1 MGKSVI
7 GGTPYAVEAR
17 PAASTGIAWSDW
29 CASGYPASASCIRIR
44 VFALTPF
51 IQGRSRMREIRSY
64 GSVRG
69 VVGDR
74 YPYRDSQNPRM
85 PARTTRIGFATQ
97 KAKTQA
103 TNFSLSQSQ
112 PKARLAELRA
122 GCYATNAQTKVRL
135 TAHRSFDSMP
145 PASRSEI
152 GRA

>member
-74 YPYRDSQNPRM
+74 YPYRDSQKTRNGSVARVDLPGFFREYRGWPAIKPRQL
-85 PARTTRIGFATQ
+85 PFHSCVIRVHLHG
-97 KAKTQA
+97 
-103 TNFSLSQSQ
+103 
-112 PKARLAELRA
+112 
-122 GCYATNAQTKVRL
+122 
-135 TAHRSFDSMP
+135 
-145 PASRSEI
+145 
-152 GRA
+152 